1 LTQNLTDPRLGLRGL
16 DLLME
21 GFSAT
26 EAIQGLIRE
35 NRYAPYRQL
44 AAIDGQGRTAC
55 FSGEKTQSIYACAEG
70 EQCVAIGNLLANPEI
85 PREMVAAFVE
95 HPDRHLA
102 HRLLQ
107 AVEKGLQ
114 MGGEI
119 SPVNSAGLLVVHD
132 QSWPIVD
139 LRVDW
144 HDTPVTILKEQ
155 WERYETQIDTFLIRA
170 LRPDKA

>member
-1 LTQNLTDPRLGLRGL
+1 
-16 DLLME
+16 MMK

-35 NRYAPYRQL
+35 NKYAPYRQL
-44 AAIDGQGRTAC
+44 AAIDSDGKTAC
-55 FSGEKTQSIYACAEG
+55 FSGEKTQGIHTSAEG
-70 EQCVAIGNLLANPEI
+70 EQCVAIGNLLANPQI
-85 PREMVAAFVE
+85 PREMEAAFVE

-102 HRLLQ
+102 QRLLQ
-107 AVEKGLQ
+107 AVERGLQ

-119 SPVNSAGLLVVHD
+119 SPVSSAGLLVVHD

-144 HDTPVTILKEQ
+144 HDTPLTILKEQ

>member
-1 LTQNLTDPRLGLRGL
+1 LT
-16 DLLME
+16 E

-26 EAIQGLIRE
+26 EVIQGLVSE

-44 AAIDGQGRTAC
+44 AAIDRQGRTAC
-55 FSGEKTQSIYACAEG
+55 FSGEKTQGTYSCVEG

-85 PREMVAAFVE
+85 PREMKAAFVE
-95 HPDRHLA
+95 HSDRHLA

-107 AVEKGLQ
+107 AIERGLQ

-132 QSWPIVD
+132 QPWPIVD

-144 HDTPVTILKEQ
+144 HDTPLAILREY
-155 WERYETQIDTFLIRA
+155 WERYETQIETFLVRA
-170 LRPDKA
+170 LSPDKA